1 MITEEKRIEM
11 ATEILKLIIKG
22 DWKFDI
28 AERTWDELAVERAY
42 NLTDLLIKKG
52 EWQCMS

>member
-1 MITEEKRIEM
+1 MTTPEKRIEM

-28 AERTWDELAVERAY
+28 ADRTWDELAVERAY
-42 NLTDLLIKKG
+42 NITDLLISKG
-52 EWQCMS
+52 TEQCH